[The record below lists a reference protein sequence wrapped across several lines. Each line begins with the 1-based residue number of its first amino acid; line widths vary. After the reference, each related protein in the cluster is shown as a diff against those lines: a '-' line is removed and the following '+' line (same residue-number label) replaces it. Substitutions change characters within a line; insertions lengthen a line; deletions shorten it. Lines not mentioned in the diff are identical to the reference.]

1 MKLANRKIRV
11 SNEVYCKIVRL
22 FGLFS
27 QSVSITAKWLFE
39 KKSISVLLFLS
50 TCKCSALVVDYF
62 AS

>member
-11 SNEVYCKIVRL
+11 SNEVYGKIVRL
-22 FGLFS
+22 FGLFN

-50 TCKCSALVVDYF
+50 ACKCSALVVDYF